1 MSLQAY
7 DALMDHLAELAVT
20 AVQHP
25 ATAVHAYWL
34 LLTETVQHGHP
45 STPFTLGDLLQHG
58 RADAA
63 LPAWAQPLAPAALG
77 GLLQHGRWFDTS
89 RSPWPSRHAL
99 LHWNDLLPYRDAPLQ
114 WVGTSTPYVDELWEQ
129 VRRLWHA
136 VCTLYGPGSA
146 ASTAFPEKVW
156 RGVVLFDA
164 GLYFACH
171 EYFETL
177 WGRTDDVASDFY
189 QGLIQIAV
197 AMRHLE
203 SHNVRGALILLH
215 YGIGRL
221 QRYPAVYKGVAVA
234 RFRAQLESLLDAL
247 DTLPNPSTYQFDPA
261 HVPRL
266 FGTII

>member
-1 MSLQAY
+1 MSSQAY
-7 DALMDHLAELAVT
+7 DVLMDHLAELMVT

-25 ATAVHAYWL
+25 TTAVHAYGL
-34 LLTETVQHGHP
+34 LLTETAQHGHP
-45 STPFTLGDLLQHG
+45 LTPFTLGDLLRHG
-58 RADAA
+58 RAGAT

-89 RSPWPSRHAL
+89 FPPWPLRHPP
-99 LHWNDLLPYRDAPLQ
+99 LHWDDLLPYCYVPLQ
-114 WVGTSTPYVDELWEQ
+114 WVGAYTSYVDELWEQ

-136 VCTLYGPGSA
+136 VCMLYGPGSA
-146 ASTAFPEKVW
+146 ASIALPEEVW

-189 QGLIQIAV
+189 QGLIQVAV

-203 SHNVRGALILLH
+203 SHNVRGALILLR
-215 YGIGRL
+215 YGLGRL
-221 QRYPAVYKGVAVA
+221 QRYPAIYKGVAVA
-234 RFRAQLESLLDAL
+234 RLQAQLESLLATLDA
-247 DTLPNPSTYQFDPA
+247 LPNPATYQFDPS

-266 FGTII
+266 VETIM